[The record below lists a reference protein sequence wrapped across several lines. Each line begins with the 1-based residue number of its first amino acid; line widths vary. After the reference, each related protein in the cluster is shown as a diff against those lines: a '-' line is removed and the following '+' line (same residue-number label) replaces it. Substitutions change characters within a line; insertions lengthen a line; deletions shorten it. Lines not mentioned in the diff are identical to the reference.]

1 MAFSLNY
8 LSRIGQTKD
17 LDKTLNVKA
26 GMDTQLGPQVW
37 TYNGKAADGSNDTLA
52 AIVAADYFLA
62 GRGYIKQGDFILI
75 NANDPAYAL
84 LSVTASTALTVTTA
98 DITT

>member
-8 LSRIGQTKD
+8 LLRVGQTKD
-17 LDKTLNVKA
+17 LDKSLNVKA
-26 GMDTQLGPQVW
+26 GMDTQVGPQMW
-37 TYNGKAADGSNDTLA
+37 TYNGLATGSNDARA
-52 AIVAADYFLA
+52 AIIAADYFLSA
-62 GRGYIKQGDFILI
+62 RGYIKQGDFILI